1 MEVTLDL
8 VKFKVC
14 EGGGKIHI
22 SPQLY
27 CLMIIQVYSFFDPQN
42 IFAKWPKFYK
52 NIFPEKI
59 HLILGCKNFNLK
71 RIYHFIIS

>member
-27 CLMIIQVYSFFDPQN
+27 CLMILQVYSFFDPQN
-42 IFAKWPKFYK
+42 IFVT
-52 NIFPEKI
+52 
-59 HLILGCKNFNLK
+59 
-71 RIYHFIIS
+71 

>member
-27 CLMIIQVYSFFDPQN
+27 CLMILQVYSFFDPQN
-42 IFAKWPKFYK
+42 LFAKLPKLYTK
-52 NIFPEKI
+52 IF
-59 HLILGCKNFNLK
+59 FLK
-71 RIYHFIIS
+71 RFTLHWGVKFLI

>member
-22 SPQLY
+22 FHQLY
-27 CLMIIQVYSFFDPQN
+27 CLMILQLCSLFDPQN
-42 IFAKWPKFYK
+42 LFAKLAKFNK
-52 NIFPEKI
+52 NIFSEKI
-59 HLILGCKNFNLK
+59 HLTLGCKNF
-71 RIYHFIIS
+71 